1 MLSLINIFNFINFIN
16 LKIYYYIFKNN
27 IINYTFEVN
36 FFIIILENKNG
47 KIELIEYIINTKG
60 KKKRNYFISPYINEL
75 R

>member
-47 KIELIEYIINTKG
+47 KI
-60 KKKRNYFISPYINEL
+60 
-75 R
+75 